1 VEKRGVY
8 YECTNHTLGYRR
20 LTMKSQIA
28 KRININLTQ
37 KQVDELKY
45 IEAHKTGDKY
55 MDSDIVRDAIDMFA
69 QILGYSD

>member
-1 VEKRGVY
+1 
-8 YECTNHTLGYRR
+8 
-20 LTMKSQIA
+20 MKSQIA

-45 IEAHKTGDKY
+45 IETHKTGDKY

>member
-1 VEKRGVY
+1 
-8 YECTNHTLGYRR
+8 
-20 LTMKSQIA
+20 MKSQIA

-69 QILGYSD
+69 QTLGYSD

>member
-1 VEKRGVY
+1 
-8 YECTNHTLGYRR
+8 
-20 LTMKSQIA
+20 MKSQIT

-45 IEAHKTGDKY
+45 IEAHKTRDKY

-69 QILGYSD
+69 QILGYNK

>member
-1 VEKRGVY
+1 
-8 YECTNHTLGYRR
+8 
-20 LTMKSQIA
+20 MKSQIT

-45 IEAHKTGDKY
+45 IEAHKTRDKY

>member
-1 VEKRGVY
+1 
-8 YECTNHTLGYRR
+8 
-20 LTMKSQIA
+20 MKSQIA

-45 IEAHKTGDKY
+45 IEAHKTRDKY

>member
-1 VEKRGVY
+1 
-8 YECTNHTLGYRR
+8 
-20 LTMKSQIA
+20 MKSQIA

-37 KQVDELKY
+37 KQIDELKY
-45 IEAHKTGDKY
+45 IETHKTGDKY

>member
-1 VEKRGVY
+1 
-8 YECTNHTLGYRR
+8 
-20 LTMKSQIA
+20 MKSQIA

-45 IEAHKTGDKY
+45 IETHKTGDKY
-55 MDSDIVRDAIDMFA
+55 MDSDIVRDAIDTFA

>member
-1 VEKRGVY
+1 
-8 YECTNHTLGYRR
+8 
-20 LTMKSQIA
+20 MKSQIA

-45 IEAHKTGDKY
+45 IETHKTGDKY

-69 QILGYSD
+69 QTLGYSD

>member
-1 VEKRGVY
+1 
-8 YECTNHTLGYRR
+8 
-20 LTMKSQIA
+20 MKSQIA

-45 IEAHKTGDKY
+45 IKTHKTGDKY

>member
-1 VEKRGVY
+1 
-8 YECTNHTLGYRR
+8 
-20 LTMKSQIA
+20 MKSQIA

-45 IEAHKTGDKY
+45 IETHKTGDKY

-69 QILGYSD
+69 KILGYSD